1 MNEKFVFPSLRIA
14 EYGERL
20 AAGVNSTP
28 CTLDHASCRL
38 HYWLAGPLDAP
49 LVVLTHGEGTDHH
62 TFDPQVQQLARSWR
76 VLTWDIRG
84 HGLSVSERPFSLEQA
99 VDDLHA
105 ILEREGYDGAIFAG
119 ISAGGQISQLF
130 AQRFPAYVHGIALLS
145 CLPHSGP
152 DSSLDRFW
160 DSLTSGLL
168 HLLPY
173 WFIRAQV
180 PAYVSVR
187 PEVQRYAAEA
197 MKVSGKEQFIAAW
210 QSTLHASVAE
220 RPFKFCTPLLVA
232 FGAYDRH
239 GWINRAKSL
248 WAERFPHAQIIS
260 VPGASH
266 CLTQDN
272 PSFTTQM
279 LTDFVGQ
286 CLRERRQAAQP
297 SL

>member
-1 MNEKFVFPSLRIA
+1 MNEKYVFPSLRIT
-14 EYGERL
+14 EYGARL
-20 AAGVNSTP
+20 SVGLNSTP
-28 CTLDHASCRL
+28 YTHDYAGCKL
-38 HYWLAGPLDAP
+38 HYWLAGPQDAP
-49 LVVLTHGEGTDHH
+49 LVVLTHGEGADHH
-62 TFDPQVQQLARSWR
+62 TFDSQVQLLARSWR

-84 HGLSVSERPFSLEQA
+84 HGLSHSDRPFSLEQA
-99 VDDLHA
+99 VDDLHT
-105 ILEREGYDGAIFAG
+105 ILEQEGLDAAIFAG

-130 AQRFPAYVHGIALLS
+130 AQRYPASVHGVALLS
-145 CLPHSGP
+145 CLPLSGP

-173 WFIRAQV
+173 WFIRAQI

-187 PEVQRYAAEA
+187 PEVQSYAAEA
-197 MKVSGKEQFIAAW
+197 MKVSGKEQFMAAW
-210 QSTLHASVAE
+210 QSTFHATVAE
-220 RPFKFCTPLLVA
+220 RPFKLCTPLLVA

-239 GWINRAKSL
+239 GWINRAKNL
-248 WAERFPHAQIIS
+248 WAEGFPHAQIVT

-279 LTDFVGQ
+279 LIDFVSQ